1 MYRFSVLAVLL
12 LAMYSDVTA
21 CTSAEWPR
29 ESLLK
34 LKTDGFPVSE
44 DTDRQRVID
53 QLAACLT
60 SPDPVLRDGVA
71 YEGLSTML
79 RKNALDPQ
87 QLRKLRTVLYAQL
100 AAEDPDGVARPFAAL
115 MLSEVARTDRVA
127 TWMDDAERAQMLALA
142 IDYMKSVRDYR
153 GFDPVVG
160 WRHGVAHAAD
170 WLMQLALNP
179 KLDSAQLR
187 ALTDAVASQVRAAD
201 GHAYIFGESGRLARP
216 VVFAARRGIRTQNE
230 WQVWL
235 GNLVAGLGDPSLA
248 YKDLN
253 WLYARH
259 NVSGFLDTLY
269 LETDLSGDESLK
281 PLQLAVVQTLK
292 SMP

>member
-1 MYRFSVLAVLL
+1 MYRISILAALMF
-12 LAMYSDVTA
+12 AMPSAVPA

-34 LKTDGFPVSE
+34 LKADGFLVSE
-44 DTDRQRVID
+44 DAGRQRVID
-53 QLAACLT
+53 QLAACLA
-60 SPDPVLRDGVA
+60 SPDPELRDGIA
-71 YEGLSTML
+71 YEGLSAML
-79 RKNALDPQ
+79 RNNALDAQ
-87 QLRKLRTVLYAQL
+87 QLRNLRTMLYAQL
-100 AAEDPDGVARPFAAL
+100 TAEDADGVARPFAAL
-115 MLSEVARTDRVA
+115 LLSEVARTDRIA
-127 TWMDDAERAQMLALA
+127 SWMDDAERAEMLARA
-142 IDYMKSVRDYR
+142 IDYMNSVRDYR
-153 GFDPVVG
+153 GYDPVVG
-160 WRHGVAHAAD
+160 WRHGVAHGAD

-187 ALTDAVASQVRAAD
+187 ALTDAVASQVLAAD

-216 VVFAARRGIRTQNE
+216 VVFAAKRGIRTKDE

-235 GNLVAGLGDPSLA
+235 GNLVSGLGDPSLA

-259 NVSGFLDTLY
+259 NLSGFLDTLY

-281 PLQLAVVQTLK
+281 PLNMAAVQALK